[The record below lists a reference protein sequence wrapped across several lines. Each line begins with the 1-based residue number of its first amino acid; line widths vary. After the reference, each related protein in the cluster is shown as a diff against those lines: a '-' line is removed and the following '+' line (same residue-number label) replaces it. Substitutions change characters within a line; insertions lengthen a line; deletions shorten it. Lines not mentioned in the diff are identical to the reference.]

1 MDLILGLLL
10 VLLGAGLLM
19 LGMKLAGNNK
29 KRKQVVAI
37 VVVIA
42 VLLVGVKLIYD
53 GKDDSYLN
61 HELTDLNM
69 LEEAFLEL
77 DMDYGMDEVIAYL
90 DDQGIIAVYNHG
102 QNYNKEECYIEIKD
116 NSLIVS
122 SKEVP
127 ETWLSIYFDDN
138 DNIYRIIYEHNVGQ
152 EYGDSKNTMF
162 EVQGTYEVVT
172 RGDNMNFAG
181 YYSSEKYSQD
191 DFHIE
196 FDTRIEAMKYYKY
209 KVDKR

>member
-77 DMDYGMDEVIAYL
+77 DMDYGMDEVIAY
-90 DDQGIIAVYNHG
+90 
-102 QNYNKEECYIEIKD
+102 
-116 NSLIVS
+116 
-122 SKEVP
+122 
-127 ETWLSIYFDDN
+127 
-138 DNIYRIIYEHNVGQ
+138 
-152 EYGDSKNTMF
+152 
-162 EVQGTYEVVT
+162 
-172 RGDNMNFAG
+172 
-181 YYSSEKYSQD
+181 YS
-191 DFHIE
+191 
-196 FDTRIEAMKYYKY
+196 EAMKEIRSCQVKQ
-209 KVDKR
+209 KISGASSN